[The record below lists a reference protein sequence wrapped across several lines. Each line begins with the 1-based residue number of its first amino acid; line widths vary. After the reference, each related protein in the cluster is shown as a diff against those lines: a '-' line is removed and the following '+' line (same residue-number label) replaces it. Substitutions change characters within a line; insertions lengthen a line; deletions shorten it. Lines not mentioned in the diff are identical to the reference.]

1 MSLDKLASEIESM
14 AKAEAKEITDDAK
27 AEAKRISGEAKE
39 SVKEYREAAIA
50 QAERMSEQVAVES
63 IAAARQRNQKRL
75 LVARRAEL
83 DATWS
88 TVKSDARQPS
98 LENRVEVLHHLLEKA
113 TAESGEDMILRPVY
127 TDRISLTESIK
138 HTRGAEAG
146 GYHEFEIGEDID
158 GLGGFVLESPDGS
171 VLMDYRFEG
180 RLRDAWEASLEEVNK
195 ILFEE

>member
-14 AKAEAKEITDDAK
+14 AKAEAKVVSKEATS
-27 AEAKRISGEAKE
+27 EAKRIGDEAKD
-39 SVKEYREAAIA
+39 SVAEYRDAAIT
-50 QAERMSEQVAVES
+50 QAEKMSDRIAVES

-88 TVKSDARQPS
+88 EVMSQVGKADLKGRENILES
-98 LENRVEVLHHLLEKA
+98 LIEMA
-113 TAESGEDMILRPVY
+113 TAESGDDMILRPVAVDRKIL
-127 TDRISLTESIK
+127 TDFSETSGE
-138 HTRGAEAG
+138 
-146 GYHEFEIGEDID
+146 YHDFQIGEDID

-180 RLRDAWEASLEEVNK
+180 RLRDAWEASLGEINNK
-195 ILFEE
+195 LFGE

>member
-63 IAAARQRNQKRL
+63 IAAARPGNQKRL

-88 TVKSDARQPS
+88 TVKSECHPS
-98 LENRVEVLHHLLEKA
+98 MENRVEVLHHLLKKA

-138 HTRGAEAG
+138 HTRGADYG
-146 GYHEFEIGEDID
+146 DYHEFEIGEDID

>member
-14 AKAEAKEITDDAK
+14 AKAEAKVVSKEAK
-27 AEAKRISGEAKE
+27 AEAKRIGDEAKD
-39 SVKEYREAAIA
+39 SVAEYRDAAIN
-50 QAERMSEQVAVES
+50 QAEKMSDRIAVES

-88 TVKSDARQPS
+88 EVMSQVGKADLKGRENILES
-98 LENRVEVLHHLLEKA
+98 LMEMA
-113 TAESGEDMILRPVY
+113 TAESGDDMILRPIAV
-127 TDRISLTESIK
+127 DRKILTAFSETHGEYHDFQI
-138 HTRGAEAG
+138 G
-146 GYHEFEIGEDID
+146 GDID

-180 RLRDAWEASLEEVNK
+180 RLRDAWEASLGEINNK
-195 ILFEE
+195 LFGE

>member
-63 IAAARQRNQKRL
+63 IAAARQGNQKRL
-75 LVARRAEL
+75 LVASRAEL

-88 TVKSDARQPS
+88 TVKSECHPS
-98 LENRVEVLHHLLEKA
+98 MENRVEVLHHLLKKA
-113 TAESGEDMILRPVY
+113 TAESGEDMILRPVA
-127 TDRISLTESIK
+127 TDRQDLQGLTPK
-138 HTRGAEAG
+138 R
-146 GYHEFEIGEDID
+146 EIGEDID

>member
-1 MSLDKLASEIESM
+1 MSLDKLGSEIESM

-63 IAAARQRNQKRL
+63 IAAARQGNQKRL

-88 TVKSDARQPS
+88 TVKSECHPS
-98 LENRVEVLHHLLEKA
+98 MENRAGVLALLLEKA
-113 TAESGEDMILRPVY
+113 TAESGEDMILRPVA
-127 TDRISLTESIK
+127 TDRQDLQGLTPK
-138 HTRGAEAG
+138 R
-146 GYHEFEIGEDID
+146 EIGEDID

>member
-14 AKAEAKEITDDAK
+14 AKAEAKVVSKEAK
-27 AEAKRISGEAKE
+27 AEAKRIGDEAKD
-39 SVKEYREAAIA
+39 SVAEYRDAAIT
-50 QAERMSEQVAVES
+50 QAEKMSDRIAVES

-88 TVKSDARQPS
+88 EVMSQVGKADLKGRENILES
-98 LENRVEVLHHLLEKA
+98 LMEMA
-113 TAESGEDMILRPVY
+113 TAESGDDMILRPIAV
-127 TDRISLTESIK
+127 DRKILTAFSENQ
-138 HTRGAEAG
+138 GE
-146 GYHEFEIGEDID
+146 YHDFQIGEDID

-180 RLRDAWEASLEEVNK
+180 RLRDAWEASLGEINNK
-195 ILFEE
+195 LFGE

>member
-98 LENRVEVLHHLLEKA
+98 LENRVEVLHHLLKKA
-113 TAESGEDMILRPVY
+113 TAESGEDMILRPVA
-127 TDRISLTESIK
+127 TDRQDLQGLTAIRK
-138 HTRGAEAG
+138 H
-146 GYHEFEIGEDID
+146 EIGEDID

>member
-1 MSLDKLASEIESM
+1 MDKLASEIESM

-63 IAAARQRNQKRL
+63 IAAARQGNQKRL

-88 TVKSDARQPS
+88 TVKSECHPS
-98 LENRVEVLHHLLEKA
+98 MENRAGVLALLLEKA
-113 TAESGEDMILRPVY
+113 TAESGEDMILRPVA
-127 TDRISLTESIK
+127 TDRQDLQGLTPK
-138 HTRGAEAG
+138 R
-146 GYHEFEIGEDID
+146 EIGEDID

>member
-1 MSLDKLASEIESM
+1 MDKLASEIESM

-27 AEAKRISGEAKE
+27 AEAKHISGEAKE

-63 IAAARQRNQKRL
+63 IAAARQGNQKRL

-88 TVKSDARQPS
+88 TVKSECHPS
-98 LENRVEVLHHLLEKA
+98 MENRAGVLALLLEKA
-113 TAESGEDMILRPVY
+113 TAESGEDMILRPVA
-127 TDRISLTESIK
+127 TDRQDLQGLTPK
-138 HTRGAEAG
+138 R
-146 GYHEFEIGEDID
+146 EIGEDID

>member
-14 AKAEAKEITDDAK
+14 AKAEAKVVSKEAK
-27 AEAKRISGEAKE
+27 AEAKRIGDEAKD
-39 SVKEYREAAIA
+39 SVAEYRDAAIT
-50 QAERMSEQVAVES
+50 QAEKMSDRIAVES

-88 TVKSDARQPS
+88 EVMSQVGKADLKGRENILES
-98 LENRVEVLHHLLEKA
+98 LMEMA
-113 TAESGEDMILRPVY
+113 TAESGDDMILRPIAV
-127 TDRISLTESIK
+127 DRKILTAFSENHGEYHDFQI
-138 HTRGAEAG
+138 G
-146 GYHEFEIGEDID
+146 GDID

-180 RLRDAWEASLEEVNK
+180 RLRDAWEASLGEINNK
-195 ILFEE
+195 LFGE

>member
-14 AKAEAKEITDDAK
+14 AKAEAKVVSKEAK
-27 AEAKRISGEAKE
+27 AEAKRIGDEAKD
-39 SVKEYREAAIA
+39 SVAEYRDAAIN
-50 QAERMSEQVAVES
+50 QAEKMSDRIAVES

-88 TVKSDARQPS
+88 EVMSQVGKADLKGRENILES
-98 LENRVEVLHHLLEKA
+98 LIEMA
-113 TAESGEDMILRPVY
+113 TAESGDDMILRPVAVDRKIL
-127 TDRISLTESIK
+127 TDFSETSGE
-138 HTRGAEAG
+138 
-146 GYHEFEIGEDID
+146 YHDFQIGEDID

-180 RLRDAWEASLEEVNK
+180 RLRDAWEASLGEINNK
-195 ILFEE
+195 LFGE

>member
-14 AKAEAKEITDDAK
+14 AKAEAKVVSKEAK
-27 AEAKRISGEAKE
+27 AEAKRIGDEAKD
-39 SVKEYREAAIA
+39 SVAEYRDAAIT
-50 QAERMSEQVAVES
+50 QAEKMSDRIAVES

-88 TVKSDARQPS
+88 EVMSQVGKADLKGRVNILES
-98 LENRVEVLHHLLEKA
+98 LIEMA
-113 TAESGEDMILRPVY
+113 TAESGDDMILRPVAVDREIL
-127 TDRISLTESIK
+127 TDFSETFGEYHDFQI
-138 HTRGAEAG
+138 G
-146 GYHEFEIGEDID
+146 GDID

-180 RLRDAWEASLEEVNK
+180 RLRDAWEASLGEINNK
-195 ILFEE
+195 LFGE

>member
-14 AKAEAKEITDDAK
+14 AKAEAKVVSKEAK
-27 AEAKRISGEAKE
+27 AEAKRIGDEAKD
-39 SVKEYREAAIA
+39 SVAEYRDAAIT
-50 QAERMSEQVAVES
+50 QAEKMSDRIAVES

-88 TVKSDARQPS
+88 EVMSQVGKADLKGRENILES
-98 LENRVEVLHHLLEKA
+98 LMKMA
-113 TAESGEDMILRPVY
+113 TAESGDDMILRPIAVDRKIL
-127 TDRISLTESIK
+127 TDFSETFGE
-138 HTRGAEAG
+138 
-146 GYHEFEIGEDID
+146 YHDFQIGEDID

-180 RLRDAWEASLEEVNK
+180 RLRDAWEASLGEINNK
-195 ILFEE
+195 LFGE

>member
-14 AKAEAKEITDDAK
+14 AKAEAKVVSKEAK
-27 AEAKRISGEAKE
+27 AEAKRIGDEAKD
-39 SVKEYREAAIA
+39 SVAEYRDAAIT
-50 QAERMSEQVAVES
+50 QAEKMSDRIAVES

-88 TVKSDARQPS
+88 EVMSQVGEADLKGREDILLS
-98 LENRVEVLHHLLEKA
+98 LIKMADVESVD
-113 TAESGEDMILRPVY
+113 DMVLRPVAVDREAL
-127 TDRISLTESIK
+127 TDLSENSGLSNDFQM
-138 HTRGAEAG
+138 G
-146 GYHEFEIGEDID
+146 GDID

-180 RLRDAWEASLEEVNK
+180 RLRDAWEASLGEINNK
-195 ILFEE
+195 LFGE

>member
-14 AKAEAKEITDDAK
+14 AKAEAKVVSKEAK
-27 AEAKRISGEAKE
+27 AEAKRIGDEAKD
-39 SVKEYREAAIA
+39 SVAEYRDAAIT
-50 QAERMSEQVAVES
+50 QAEKMSDRIAVES

-88 TVKSDARQPS
+88 EVMSQVGKADLKGRENILES
-98 LENRVEVLHHLLEKA
+98 LMKMA
-113 TAESGEDMILRPVY
+113 TAESGDDMILRPIAVDRKIL
-127 TDRISLTESIK
+127 TDFSETFGE
-138 HTRGAEAG
+138 
-146 GYHEFEIGEDID
+146 YHDFQIGEDID

>member
-14 AKAEAKEITDDAK
+14 AKAEAKVVSKEAK
-27 AEAKRISGEAKE
+27 AEAKRIGDEAKD
-39 SVKEYREAAIA
+39 SVAEYRDAAIN
-50 QAERMSEQVAVES
+50 QAEKMSDRIAVES

-88 TVKSDARQPS
+88 EVMSQVGKADLKGRENILES
-98 LENRVEVLHHLLEKA
+98 LIEMA
-113 TAESGEDMILRPVY
+113 TAESGDDMILRPVAVDRKIL
-127 TDRISLTESIK
+127 TDFSETFGEYHDFQI
-138 HTRGAEAG
+138 G
-146 GYHEFEIGEDID
+146 GDID

-180 RLRDAWEASLEEVNK
+180 RLRDAWEASLGEINNK
-195 ILFEE
+195 LFGE

>member
-14 AKAEAKEITDDAK
+14 AKAEAKIVSKEAK
-27 AEAKRISGEAKE
+27 AEAKRIGDEAKD
-39 SVKEYREAAIA
+39 SVAEYRDAAIT
-50 QAERMSEQVAVES
+50 QAEKMSDRIAVES

-88 TVKSDARQPS
+88 EVMSQVGEADLKGREDILLS
-98 LENRVEVLHHLLEKA
+98 LIKMADVESVD
-113 TAESGEDMILRPVY
+113 DMVLRPVAVDRETL
-127 TDRISLTESIK
+127 TDLSENSGLSNDFQM
-138 HTRGAEAG
+138 G
-146 GYHEFEIGEDID
+146 GDID

-180 RLRDAWEASLEEVNK
+180 RLRDAWEASLGEINNK
-195 ILFEE
+195 LFGE

>member
-14 AKAEAKEITDDAK
+14 AKAEAKVVSKEAK
-27 AEAKRISGEAKE
+27 AEAKRIGDEAKD
-39 SVKEYREAAIA
+39 SVAEYRDAAIT
-50 QAERMSEQVAVES
+50 QAEKMSDRIAVES

-88 TVKSDARQPS
+88 EVMSQVGKADLKGRENILES
-98 LENRVEVLHHLLEKA
+98 LMEMA
-113 TAESGEDMILRPVY
+113 TAESGDDMILRPIAV
-127 TDRISLTESIK
+127 DRKILTAFSETHGEYHDFQI
-138 HTRGAEAG
+138 G
-146 GYHEFEIGEDID
+146 GDID

-180 RLRDAWEASLEEVNK
+180 RLRDAWEASLGEINNK
-195 ILFEE
+195 LFGE

>member
-1 MSLDKLASEIESM
+1 
-14 AKAEAKEITDDAK
+14 
-27 AEAKRISGEAKE
+27 
-39 SVKEYREAAIA
+39 
-50 QAERMSEQVAVES
+50 
-63 IAAARQRNQKRL
+63 
-75 LVARRAEL
+75 
-83 DATWS
+83 
-88 TVKSDARQPS
+88 
-98 LENRVEVLHHLLEKA
+98 
-113 TAESGEDMILRPVY
+113 MILRPVY

-146 GYHEFEIGEDID
+146 GFHEFEIGEDID